1 MFEVI
6 INRLNPYR
14 EIAEMQLQIA
24 LGTVEA
30 VDGATFMIGQ
40 HEVDEDGMRLRL
52 TEVVRGMRNPGTS
65 CDWSRHYIN

>member
-24 LGTVEA
+24 LETVEA
-30 VDGATFMIGQ
+30 VDGATFMVGQ

-52 TEVVRGMRNPGTS
+52 TEVEGCATGS